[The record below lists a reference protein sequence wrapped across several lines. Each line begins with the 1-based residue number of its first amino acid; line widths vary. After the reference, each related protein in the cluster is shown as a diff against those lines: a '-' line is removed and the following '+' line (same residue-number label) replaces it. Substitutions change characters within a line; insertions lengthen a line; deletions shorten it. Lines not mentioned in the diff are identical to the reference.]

1 MADQPTVEDTKPVEA
16 PVVAPEPNVLETT
29 TVKDGNLPINVSA
42 PTALPSAADP
52 GSPTVAAPETP
63 ILVTESEGSPT
74 QADGTGLADEVESL
88 SGEIQALEA
97 KIDRLTGNVKP
108 VTESPKAEVLVE
120 TPPKEQVAPTPVT
133 QVAEKPAEPA
143 PAPLPTPTPA
153 PASNKPESKTVGIN
167 DIYSKVAQRQK
178 EAENPSAPSADDA
191 QDVSSG
197 SSIGTIGEVL
207 AVFGVII
214 FMIMGAFPFYKSM
227 LSESITEAI
236 RSIGWPTAVVSLA
249 IGFLMSLFSH
259 GKITTKIFTVIILL
273 LAVIIYLGVAGF
285 QNYLGPLG
293 GMLDSAFTF
302 YR

>member
-1 MADQPTVEDTKPVEA
+1 MADQPTVEDAKAQDSTTAV
-16 PVVAPEPNVLETT
+16 PEPNVLETT
-29 TVKDGNLPINVSA
+29 TVKDGNLPINVSP
-42 PTALPSAADP
+42 PTAPSSTPAES
-52 GSPTVAAPETP
+52 SPTVAAPETP
-63 ILVTESEGSPT
+63 IMVTESEVSSNQSNSP
-74 QADGTGLADEVESL
+74 ALAEEVESL

-97 KIDRLTGNVKP
+97 KIDRLTGSVKP
-108 VTESPKAEVLVE
+108 VVETQKPAEASTVESPSPA
-120 TPPKEQVAPTPVT
+120 PPPPSAPTPIAKNSVPSGET
-133 QVAEKPAEPA
+133 
-143 PAPLPTPTPA
+143 
-153 PASNKPESKTVGIN
+153 KTVGIN

>member
-16 PVVAPEPNVLETT
+16 PAVAPEPNVLETT
-29 TVKDGNLPINVSA
+29 TVKDGNLPINISA
-42 PTALPSAADP
+42 PTAPASAAVP

-63 ILVTESEGSPT
+63 ILVTESEVSSP
-74 QADGTGLADEVESL
+74 QANGAGLADEVESL

-108 VTESPKAEVLVE
+108 VAEPAKSDVSVE
-120 TPPKEQVAPTPVT
+120 PPAKEQVTVPPVP
-133 QVAEKPAEPA
+133 QVVEKPTEPA
-143 PAPLPTPTPA
+143 PTPA

-178 EAENPSAPSADDA
+178 EAETPGMGSSEEA

-259 GKITTKIFTVIILL
+259 GKLTTKIFTIIILL
-273 LAVIIYLGVAGF
+273 LAVILYLGVAGF
-285 QNYLGPLG
+285 QSYLGPLG